1 MEISDSIQ
9 IMKALADSS
18 RLMILNS
25 LMEKSQYVEE
35 LSERLRLAA
44 STVSFHLKKLENAQ
58 LVRKTKEQYYVVYH
72 INDHLLELSLR
83 DLTAFRNIEKFVQQE
98 RVDNY
103 RKKVID
109 TFFKDRKLLRIPS
122 QKKKRMII
130 LEEFAQMF
138 DNGRRYSESEVND
151 IITESYEDYC
161 TIRRCL
167 IDEGIM
173 QRENQIYWLT
183 HADVLTDS
191 R

>member
-83 DLTAFRNIEKFVQQE
+83 DLTAFRNIEKFIQQE
-98 RVDNY
+98 RLDNY
-103 RKKVID
+103 RNKVIE

-130 LEEFAQMF
+130 LEEFARMF

-161 TIRRCL
+161 TIRRYL

-173 QRENQIYWLT
+173 QRENQVYWLT
-183 HADVLTDS
+183 HGDVLTDS